1 MGFQITRHFRAKKNH
16 CCWPLALILL
26 VQVARAQV
34 GDIPRPYRAYHGLV
48 VSARPEASE
57 AGLEMLRRGGNAID
71 AAVAT
76 GFALAVVHPVAGN
89 IGGGGF
95 MVIRFADGRTTTID
109 FRETAPRAATRDM
122 FLDENGQF
130 VPERSQ
136 QGYLPPACPGRW
148 PDCC

>member
-1 MGFQITRHFRAKKNH
+1 MAEQGGARNIPGFAMKFHRFKRKQKRFQFALLAHLLQNDSSRSNMGFQITRHFRAKKNH

-71 AAVAT
+71 AAVAP
-76 GFALAVVHPVAGN
+76 AL
-89 IGGGGF
+89 
-95 MVIRFADGRTTTID
+95 
-109 FRETAPRAATRDM
+109 
-122 FLDENGQF
+122 
-130 VPERSQ
+130 
-136 QGYLPPACPGRW
+136 RW
-148 PDCC
+148 PWCIR